1 MMKPAAKE
9 IVPSRGVNNDQMGM
23 ENTSEK
29 KCFGFSVGSHFPSE
43 PKTRP
48 AWRFRHNSR
57 VVLLCVALCLTV
69 LSSFV
74 SYESS
79 TPRMYTALSAAAA
92 DVDTD
97 SLVDTDSWTESGE
110 EGTTV
115 DDGATEAD
123 DGAVELQG
131 DAAEAEGGANE
142 LYGTDFENQP
152 KIIRLARTW
161 LRKDPRVAALVS
173 KVERFGPLQALPF
186 LSFSVRSFSSQA
198 ESRVHHLRKVQALGL
213 QKAVNLLGLRKGD
226 PLMILWYCRW
236 SYSVVWVV
244 GGLAAVAIGVT
255 IYMMTSKG
263 VSIFARFRVHD
274 GTHA

>member
-173 KVERFGPLQALPF
+173 KVERFGRERPMVLSGIVAGVALSVILSAVF
-186 LSFSVRSFSSQA
+186 LKSGRKPGSPAAQGPSSRSAESSQP
-198 ESRVHHLRKVQALGL
+198 ALAWFRWARTTHPLLLTMLGPID
-213 QKAVNLLGLRKGD
+213 KA
-226 PLMILWYCRW
+226 
-236 SYSVVWVV
+236 
-244 GGLAAVAIGVT
+244 
-255 IYMMTSKG
+255 
-263 VSIFARFRVHD
+263 
-274 GTHA
+274 